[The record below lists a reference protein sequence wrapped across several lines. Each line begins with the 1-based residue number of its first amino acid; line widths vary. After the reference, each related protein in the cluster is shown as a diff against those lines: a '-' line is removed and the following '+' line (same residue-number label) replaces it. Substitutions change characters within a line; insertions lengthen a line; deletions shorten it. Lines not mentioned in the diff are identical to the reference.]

1 MVDTTELKNVMAR
14 SGLKTVHICR
24 TLGISGSSYQNK
36 LHNRTEFTY
45 SEVMKLCRMLN
56 ITDDERTKIF
66 CA

>member
-1 MVDTTELKNVMAR
+1 MVNTTALKDVMAR

-24 TLGISGSSYQNK
+24 MLGISGSSYQNK